1 MGSFDCYCALC
12 SGPLSLG
19 CIQFGSNNPNTVAT
33 RKRKIEN
40 KRRRLQG
47 EDVLDEESDE
57 WEERERERM
66 KTEEDEEMK
75 SPEADDGA
83 QGQDEAQENS
93 DEGDDREYE
102 DDSDSDNL
110 SQTSELS
117 FSSDFDFSAN
127 ADEEDPFSLG
137 GYCGLTRA
145 DVQWLDRSRVLAINP
160 DIEGPNKA
168 YLSGRGRY
176 NDYVGFT
183 SVLISRS

>member
-1 MGSFDCYCALC
+1 
-12 SGPLSLG
+12 LSLG
-19 CIQFGSNNPNTVAT
+19 CIQFGSNNPNTIAT

-66 KTEEDEEMK
+66 KTEEDEEMN

-83 QGQDEAQENS
+83 QGQDEARENS

-117 FSSDFDFSAN
+117 VSSDFDFSAN

-145 DVQWLDRSRVLAINP
+145 DVQWLDRSRVLAINS
-160 DIEGPNKA
+160 DIEGPKKA

-176 NDYVGFT
+176 NDYVGFI
-183 SVLISRS
+183 SIVISRS